1 METSGITAITATQA
15 TSQSQSLWQARR
27 EQQQQ
32 TLQALGTALQSGNLS
47 DAQAA
52 FRSLTQNS
60 STPSSAASATGTP
73 QTAVAK
79 DLTALGTALKS
90 GSLTDAQEAYKT
102 LMQDIQSMQQTQGT
116 HKHHHHHHHQTQPV
130 DASSSGT
137 ATATTPGTTGSAVN
151 TINTT
156 A

>member
-1 METSGITAITATQA
+1 METSGITPITATQA
-15 TSQSQSLWQARR
+15 MSQSQSLWEARR

-52 FRSLTQNS
+52 FQTLTQNS

-79 DLTALGTALKS
+79 DLTALGTALSS
-90 GSLTDAQEAYKT
+90 GGLTDAQEAYKT
-102 LMQDIQSMQQTQGT
+102 LLQDIQSMQQKQGA
-116 HKHHHHHHHQTQPV
+116 HKHHHHHHQTQPV
-130 DASSSGT
+130 DASSGGI
-137 ATATTPGTTGSAVN
+137 ATAISPGAAGSAGT

>member
-1 METSGITAITATQA
+1 METSAITAITSTQA

-32 TLQALGTALQSGNLS
+32 TLQALGAALQSGNLS

-52 FRSLTQNS
+52 FQSLTQNS
-60 STPSSAASATGTP
+60 SAPSSAASATGTP
-73 QTAVAK
+73 QTAVAN

-90 GSLTDAQEAYKT
+90 GSLTDAQAAYKT
-102 LMQDIQSMQQTQGT
+102 LLQDIQSMQQTQGT
-116 HKHHHHHHHQTQPV
+116 HKHHHHHHQTPPV

-137 ATATTPGTTGSAVN
+137 ATATTLGTTGSAGT